1 MPITD
6 ELLFDT
12 FCLTELINYNNIW
25 YDPIDPLVSI
35 SQNEICDLNWK
46 LFEALR
52 ERGRTSLA
60 EYTNFSILAGLDLYL
75 NAYEQDDY
83 ENCIDLVVEADSTA
97 WSESFVDDHEVF
109 LVWDQS
115 EKAEAT
121 INTADAVDEECAEDP
136 STPCQACSAGLAR
149 IYKEYEIYINE
160 LYEDMFTA
168 YTEEMY
174 QTLSDE
180 NNE

>member
-46 LFEALR
+46 LFEELR
-52 ERGRTSLA
+52 KRGRTSLA

-160 LYEDMFTA
+160 LYEAMFTT

-174 QTLSDE
+174 
-180 NNE
+180 